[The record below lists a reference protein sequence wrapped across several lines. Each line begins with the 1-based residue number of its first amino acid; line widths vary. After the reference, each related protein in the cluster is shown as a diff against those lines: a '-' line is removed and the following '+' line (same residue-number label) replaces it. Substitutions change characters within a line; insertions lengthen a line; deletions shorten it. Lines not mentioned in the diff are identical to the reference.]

1 MCFTASSIGPR
12 PFCPSGTRLDLDL
25 ALVVYTIRYTCWTVD
40 RYFSENMPMALR
52 LLLSL
57 STWLL
62 LAGLSEGVW
71 IGRLPQSDWPV
82 ACFGALFFIANWCGR
97 GFPSPPKQ
105 MFLVCRSKQAK
116 QTRNQLSSVVSASV
130 PAWVAFDFSPM
141 VDCDSEVKS
150 HKPFLASPGCFQSVF
165 CYHDWKQTRALLNCL
180 RMWLSGWMLDWCVQG
195 SGLWS

>member
-1 MCFTASSIGPR
+1 MLNSWQVFQWKYAYGIEIATFSIYLASTGRVIWRSLNWKITSIRLACGM
-12 PFCPSGTRLDLDL
+12 FWGT
-25 ALVVYTIRYTCWTVD
+25 
-40 RYFSENMPMALR
+40 
-52 LLLSL
+52 
-57 STWLL
+57 
-62 LAGLSEGVW
+62 
-71 IGRLPQSDWPV
+71 
-82 ACFGALFFIANWCGR
+82 FFIANWCGR

-165 CYHDWKQTRALLNCL
+165 CYHDWKQTRVLLNCL